1 MFQKLKQKKGETLVE
16 VLVSL
21 MIALISMSILT
32 LSVITAARLNI
43 ETRRLD
49 KAYSEELQIAEGH
62 LPTPTPTP
70 TPAEPTPTGPAPIE
84 PTPNTTAVVQVKIDL
99 DNDGNAE
106 ITPSISVRL
115 YGVAN
120 SAFVAYERDVTE

>member
-1 MFQKLKQKKGETLVE
+1 
-16 VLVSL
+16 

-32 LSVITAARLNI
+32 LSVTPAARLNI

-70 TPAEPTPTGPAPIE
+70 AEPTPTGPAPIEPAPIE

-120 SAFVAYERDVTE
+120 SAFVAYEKDVTE